1 MIQARELLLYRK
13 KGKTQ
18 YTVRREKLKVYG
30 PLEVLKLLLVHSLGG
45 MEPISSQS

>member
-1 MIQARELLLYRK
+1 MVQGNYS
-13 KGKTQ
+13 